1 MITIPIT
8 EINSNPELAP
18 KKHFGTFVKDSD
30 FLFFESVEER
40 ELFMASLP
48 VPEKVEEP
56 IIVAAWQL
64 RLQLTKM
71 GLNTFVDDIINTMVD
86 PELQMKVRV
95 VWEYGNTIKSDS
107 PLIEMMRHEMQLSKE
122 EVREIFT
129 IANNIEL

>member
-1 MITIPIT
+1 MIYRLLLLNGNIDFATLT
-8 EINSNPELAP
+8 EAEAHKSVHGGEIVQMEQDYKPEI
-18 KKHFGTFVKDSD
+18 DI
-30 FLFFESVEER
+30 EIEQ
-40 ELFMASLP
+40 
-48 VPEKVEEP
+48 P